1 MRFPAGNGVGQP
13 VKMRAPIS
21 ACGGRVS
28 PPLPASVSNTD
39 DTTQAGASPFKKKTG
54 KKDSAGTALLV
65 LGYLGI
71 GLCLVASV
79 MSFL

>member
-1 MRFPAGNGVGQP
+1 M
-13 VKMRAPIS
+13 
-21 ACGGRVS
+21 
-28 PPLPASVSNTD
+28 PASVSNTD

-71 GLCLVASV
+71 GLCLVAAV